1 VLFLDEDNSLLGPM
15 AQAIAARNFSQCG
28 EYDTAGKHAATA
40 INGNLDRFVAE
51 RGVELKTLAPKALDP
66 TAELEA
72 YHVIVSLQGPV
83 HAHVEAV
90 PFHTIAL
97 EWKID
102 DVSGDELDNLYRTLA
117 AQIDELMTTLHGG
130 EGEV

>member
-1 VLFLDEDNSLLGPM
+1 MPTPYMEAAAAIRLGKLAAAAYAEGLDEFLSNRGLNLANPSPRALK
-15 AQAIAARNFSQCG
+15 SVG
-28 EYDTAGKHAATA
+28 ELSDFHA
-40 INGNLDRFVAE
+40 
-51 RGVELKTLAPKALDP
+51 
-66 TAELEA
+66 
-72 YHVIVSLQGPV
+72 IVSLQGPV
-83 HAHVEAV
+83 HTHVEAV